1 MEHEVNYAELIE
13 KLQKLSET
21 KQATVLDF
29 VNFLVE
35 RNEASLQENKILAN
49 SSLAD
54 LMRNPLRVAGF
65 TPLSREEANASNGKI

>member
-1 MEHEVNYAELIE
+1 MNYAELIE